1 MVYFDILF
9 IAFFKRPTNIKN
21 DLSEN
26 KHQNSMK
33 VILYAVFRA
42 KNTWKMSKIYHADL
56 VISDFKT
63 INLLIQIFPFIF

>member
-21 DLSEN
+21 DLSQN
-26 KHQNSMK
+26 KHQISMK
-33 VILYAVFRA
+33 VILYAVFRV
-42 KNTWKMSKIYHADL
+42 KNTWKMSKIFLADL